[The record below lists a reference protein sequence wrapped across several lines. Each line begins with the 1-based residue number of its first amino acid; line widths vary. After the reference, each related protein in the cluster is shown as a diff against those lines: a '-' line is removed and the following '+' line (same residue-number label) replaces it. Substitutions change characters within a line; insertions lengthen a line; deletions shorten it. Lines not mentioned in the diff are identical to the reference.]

1 MFNVMFIAEIFP
13 MKDFTV
19 PTSPARPDARAAAER
34 ALASHRLAELE
45 RRVGRVEAFIL
56 GVLCAIALSV
66 LGGLVALL
74 NLPRP

>member
-1 MFNVMFIAEIFP
+1 
-13 MKDFTV
+13 MKDFAV
-19 PTSPARPDARAAAER
+19 PAGVARPAAADARS
-34 ALASHRLAELE
+34 LVNHRLAELE

>member
-1 MFNVMFIAEIFP
+1 
-13 MKDFTV
+13 MKDFAV
-19 PTSPARPDARAAAER
+19 PAAGARPDARGLAER
-34 ALASHRLAELE
+34 ALVVHRLDELE

-56 GVLCAIALSV
+56 GVLCTIALSV

>member
-1 MFNVMFIAEIFP
+1 
-13 MKDFTV
+13 MKDFAV
-19 PTSPARPDARAAAER
+19 PAAATRPDAGAGR
-34 ALASHRLAELE
+34 ALVNHRLAELE

>member
-1 MFNVMFIAEIFP
+1 
-13 MKDFTV
+13 MKDFAV
-19 PTSPARPDARAAAER
+19 PLATPVIPSASSSAER
-34 ALASHRLAELE
+34 ALIHHRLAELE

>member
-1 MFNVMFIAEIFP
+1 
-13 MKDFTV
+13 MKDFAIPRTGA
-19 PTSPARPDARAAAER
+19 PAVAAGEPR
-34 ALASHRLAELE
+34 LVNHRLVNHRLAELE
-45 RRVGRVEAFIL
+45 RRVGRIEAFIL

>member
-1 MFNVMFIAEIFP
+1 MVN
-13 MKDFTV
+13 
-19 PTSPARPDARAAAER
+19 
-34 ALASHRLAELE
+34 HRLAELE

>member
-1 MFNVMFIAEIFP
+1 
-13 MKDFTV
+13 MKDFAV
-19 PTSPARPDARAAAER
+19 PAGVARPAGSAER
-34 ALASHRLAELE
+34 SLVNHRLGELE
-45 RRVGRVEAFIL
+45 RRIGRVEAFIL

>member
-1 MFNVMFIAEIFP
+1 
-13 MKDFTV
+13 MKDFAL
-19 PTSPARPDARAAAER
+19 PAAIDPIPAVGTAER
-34 ALASHRLAELE
+34 VLVNHRLADLE
-45 RRVGRVEAFIL
+45 RRIGRVEAFIL

>member
-1 MFNVMFIAEIFP
+1 
-13 MKDFTV
+13 MKDFAV
-19 PTSPARPDARAAAER
+19 PAAVARPDAVGGTER
-34 ALASHRLAELE
+34 TLVNHRLAELE

>member
-1 MFNVMFIAEIFP
+1 
-13 MKDFTV
+13 MKDFTL
-19 PTSPARPDARAAAER
+19 PAQTGPVEGLRAER
-34 ALASHRLAELE
+34 SLVAHRLGELE
-45 RRVGRVEAFIL
+45 RRVGRLEAFVL

>member
-1 MFNVMFIAEIFP
+1 
-13 MKDFTV
+13 MKDFAV
-19 PTSPARPDARAAAER
+19 PSAAGPNVNSSVER
-34 ALASHRLAELE
+34 ALVNHRLAELE

-66 LGGLVALL
+66 LGGLIALL

>member
-1 MFNVMFIAEIFP
+1 
-13 MKDFTV
+13 MKDFAV
-19 PTSPARPDARAAAER
+19 PVPAVSAGAAAER
-34 ALASHRLAELE
+34 ALVIHRLAELE

-66 LGGLVALL
+66 LGALVALL

>member
-1 MFNVMFIAEIFP
+1 
-13 MKDFTV
+13 MKDFAILA
-19 PTSPARPDARAAAER
+19 SAGRPDSGTER
-34 ALASHRLAELE
+34 SLVNHRLAELE

>member
-1 MFNVMFIAEIFP
+1 
-13 MKDFTV
+13 MKDFAV
-19 PTSPARPDARAAAER
+19 PAGVARSDAGTDR
-34 ALASHRLAELE
+34 ALVNHRLTELE
-45 RRVGRVEAFIL
+45 RRIGRVEAFIL

>member
-1 MFNVMFIAEIFP
+1 
-13 MKDFTV
+13 MKDFAIPV
-19 PTSPARPDARAAAER
+19 SIPDSPAAGSSAER
-34 ALASHRLAELE
+34 ALVCHRLAELE

>member
-1 MFNVMFIAEIFP
+1 MTEISVK
-13 MKDFTV
+13 MKDFTLPAAAV
-19 PTSPARPDARAAAER
+19 SPASTTVER
-34 ALASHRLAELE
+34 ALVKHRLAELE

>member
-1 MFNVMFIAEIFP
+1 
-13 MKDFTV
+13 MKDFALPVAVETV
-19 PTSPARPDARAAAER
+19 PTAGAAER
-34 ALASHRLAELE
+34 VLVNHRLAELE
-45 RRVGRVEAFIL
+45 RRIGRVEAFIL

>member
-1 MFNVMFIAEIFP
+1 
-13 MKDFTV
+13 MKDFAL
-19 PTSPARPDARAAAER
+19 PPAAASSDCTIVDR
-34 ALASHRLAELE
+34 ALVKHRLAELE